1 MSKHMIHLFT
11 SNYYELDNALQ
22 EKIYK
27 EFHVM
32 VYPSIYFILQDH
44 NLVEDIIQE
53 SFLRAIRKAP
63 QLKETDKYESWLKK
77 LTRNV
82 TLNYL
87 QKHKRNRNELDSE
100 ITLTVRESAPAY
112 ETGATPLE
120 KEVELKLMQEA
131 IIHYVNQ
138 LTPAYR
144 QILAMKWLQ
153 NMSYKEMAEEM
164 NVTEGVIR
172 QRLYRAREA
181 IRQKLLEEWDFQ
193 SDRD

>member
-1 MSKHMIHLFT
+1 MSKYMIHLFT
-11 SNYYELDNALQ
+11 SNYFYLDKSLQ

-32 VYPSIYFILQDH
+32 VYPTIYFILQDH

-53 SFLRAIRKAP
+53 SFLRAIDKAP
-63 QLKETDKYESWLKK
+63 QLKETEKYEGWLKK

-100 ITLTVRESAPAY
+100 ITLTLRETAPAY
-112 ETGATPLE
+112 EAGSTPLE
-120 KEVELKLMQEA
+120 KEVELKIMQEA
-131 IIHYVNQ
+131 INHYVNQ
-138 LTPAYR
+138 LSPAYR
-144 QILAMKWLQ
+144 QILAMKVVH

-181 IRQKLLEEWDFQ
+181 IRQMLLEEWDFL
-193 SDRD
+193 R